1 MNTFSKYS
9 NDLLHKMG
17 VKSSSTDASITLPI
31 KKAKFVKRFD
41 MKVTTLQSH
50 RLLRRDT
57 PSPSCSGSETSRTS
71 SSTKRNKKGGI
82 IHFNERKEAAALVTS
97 DDGVFNHLPI
107 DPNNVVASIHR
118 NLALSKHKEKN
129 VVNSHHRE
137 SRDDYHVFERNE
149 DARDEDLEEDEDRED
164 IFVLDDDCDSIDSV
178 CTDCVRATCT
188 LSVDDIYAEDELLGL
203 AFVRD

>member
-1 MNTFSKYS
+1 
-9 NDLLHKMG
+9 
-17 VKSSSTDASITLPI
+17 
-31 KKAKFVKRFD
+31 

-71 SSTKRNKKGGI
+71 ISTTKKNKKGGI
-82 IHFNERKEAAALVTS
+82 LHFNERKEPAPPAAALVNY
-97 DDGVFNHLPI
+97 DHGVYNHLPI

-129 VVNSHHRE
+129 VVASHHRE
-137 SRDDYHVFERNE
+137 SRDDYNALDKNE
-149 DARDEDLEEDEDRED
+149 DAREDELEEEDEEEDRED

-188 LSVDDIYAEDELLGL
+188 LGIDDIYAEDELLGL